1 MRKVL
6 TKKYEDRLSEFD
18 KLMNS
23 IESTK
28 QLQVLMATV
37 KIEQQN
43 NRSNAKRD
51 NRKNQLKRNYSLFL
65 SGLRVL
71 CYFVLIEY
79 MRVLYFH

>member
-6 TKKYEDRLSEFD
+6 TKKYEERLSEFD

-43 NRSNAKRD
+43 N
-51 NRKNQLKRNYSLFL
+51 
-65 SGLRVL
+65 
-71 CYFVLIEY
+71 
-79 MRVLYFH
+79 